1 MNGIIGMTDLALNT
15 SEPQKILEYMSIV
28 KRSSEAL
35 LDIINDI
42 LDLSKIEAGKLSLE
56 SIPFDLHQTVNDCIQ
71 ELQFKAQ
78 EKDIELQYGHACET
92 PDRIMGDP
100 TRLRQVL
107 INLIGNAIK
116 FTNQGEVSVLIEP
129 VESDD
134 HRWLL
139 RFSVKDTGIG
149 IPASKMKNIFEA
161 FSQADL
167 STTRQ
172 YGGTGLGLTI
182 TQRLVQLMGGQLS
195 VQSQVG
201 VGSTFT
207 FTLPT
212 QKEADQAPQNPLAMD
227 HDKPFKQLSILVAE
241 DHPVNQK
248 IVQAMLERWGHQVTL
263 VAHGEEALAALR
275 ETPKPFDL
283 IYMDMHMPIMDGI
296 EATRVIRAHAQW
308 KDMPIV
314 ALTANAMLNDRDM
327 CIGAGMTDF
336 LSKPLRIDDLAK
348 QLNALFPGA
357 CG

>member
-1 MNGIIGMTDLALNT
+1 
-15 SEPQKILEYMSIV
+15 
-28 KRSSEAL
+28 
-35 LDIINDI
+35 
-42 LDLSKIEAGKLSLE
+42 
-56 SIPFDLHQTVNDCIQ
+56 VNDCLQ
-71 ELQFKAQ
+71 ELQFKAE
-78 EKDIELQYGHACET
+78 EKNIELQYGHASDT
-92 PDRIMGDP
+92 PERIMGDP

-116 FTNQGEVSVLIEP
+116 FTKVGTVSIQIEP
-129 VESDD
+129 VETED

-139 RFSVKDTGIG
+139 SISVKDSGIG

-212 QKEADQAPQNPLAMD
+212 QREQVQAQQSSTAVD
-227 HDKPFKQLSILVAE
+227 HPRTYKQLSILVAE
-241 DHPVNQK
+241 DHPINQK
-248 IVQAMLERWGHQVTL
+248 IVQAMLERWGHKVTL
-263 VAHGEEALAALR
+263 VGHGEEALAALR
-275 ETPKPFDL
+275 EATTPFDL

-296 EATRVIRAHAQW
+296 EATQVIRANAQW
-308 KDMPIV
+308 KDIPIV

-327 CIGAGMTDF
+327 CIAAGMTDF
-336 LSKPLRIDDLAK
+336 LSKPMRIDDLAQ
-348 QLNALFPGA
+348 QLNAMFPGA
-357 CG
+357 CP